1 MVRQDRRPSNRNG
14 SQGEQPPAASARTE
28 SPDGLEDI
36 ERVVRGGGPTSNQ
49 LLETLAEWEAELEAL
64 NAPELN
70 DLGIEP

>member
-1 MVRQDRRPSNRNG
+1 MKAEGADIAPDDPDGSEDRKMVRG
-14 SQGEQPPAASARTE
+14 A
-28 SPDGLEDI
+28 
-36 ERVVRGGGPTSNQ
+36 GPTSNQ